1 MRDAAL
7 EITRQ
12 AQGFGPSIAMRLV
25 LDTRT
30 ALGAAVRILAGAW
43 NRLRRRRR
51 LRGAPLD
58 ATDAHL
64 LDDLGLRTG
73 GRPDPSDPYVS
84 VLLAASRGRRDDER
98 WRFD

>member
-12 AQGFGPSIAMRLV
+12 AEGFGPSIAMGFV

-30 ALGAAVRILAGAW
+30 AFRAVVRTLAAAW
-43 NRLRRRRR
+43 GRMRRQRR

-58 ATDAHL
+58 AADARL
-64 LDDLGLRTG
+64 LDDLGLRPG

-84 VLLAASRGRRDDER
+84 VLLAATRGRRDEER

>member
-7 EITRQ
+7 EIARQ
-12 AQGFGPSIAMRLV
+12 TESFGPSIAMRLV

-30 ALGAAVRILAGAW
+30 ALSAIIRTLAAAWGRI
-43 NRLRRRRR
+43 RRQRR

-58 ATDAHL
+58 ATDPRL
-64 LDDLGLRTG
+64 LDDLGLRTS
-73 GRPDPSDPYVS
+73 GRPDPSDPYVTT
-84 VLLAASRGRRDDER
+84 LLAATRSRHDEER